1 MTNTELLN
9 KIGSTVTEAGKEGLE
24 KAKELRDTAVISLEI
39 RDREASIRKAYREL
53 GRAYFQDHRNDEEP
67 VYDQIVFIKAAFEEI
82 GELKAT
88 KDDIRGIRRCPECGE
103 AILSGAH
110 FCPNCGK
117 RYEEPE
123 DEDDEE
129 VAEPEEEPVAKE
141 EKAEKEP
148 AKEPEEK
155 PAKEAKSTAK
165 KK

>member
-24 KAKELRDTAVISLEI
+24 RAKELRDTAIISLEI
-39 RDREASIRKAYREL
+39 RDRETSIRKAYREL
-53 GRAYFQDHRNDEEP
+53 GRAYFQDHRNDEDP

-117 RYEEPE
+117 RYEES
-123 DEDDEE
+123 DLEDDEE
-129 VAEPEEEPVAKE
+129 EIAEPEEEPVVKE
-141 EKAEKEP
+141 EEAEKEAAEEP
-148 AKEPEEK
+148 AKEK
-155 PAKEAKSTAK
+155 KAAAK